1 MDNLLRCEGRYDDNS
16 LSSQFSLFVALIK
29 QGSIRAVHQG
39 HVLAMV
45 IFDFSSS
52 FDAVDYIPRYVLS
65 LFPGLQSL
73 DRHLFGLSPTTD
85 QRFTTNYSPSV
96 ALTAGVPQGSDLD
109 STQFTAYRADTA
121 SIIKFNLP
129 SSIINICR
137 LTTVTAYLVRFQQI
151 RNKSSS

>member
-1 MDNLLRCEGRYDDNS
+1 
-16 LSSQFSLFVALIK
+16 
-29 QGSIRAVHQG
+29 
-39 HVLAMV
+39 MV

-85 QRFTTNYSPSV
+85 QRFTTNYSHSV

-109 STQFTAYRADTA
+109 STQFTAYTVKNPSAELLSFIHLKRLKQFSRDSVNA
-121 SIIKFNLP
+121 S
-129 SSIINICR
+129 SD
-137 LTTVTAYLVRFQQI
+137 
-151 RNKSSS
+151 